1 MSIENID
8 SQSIS
13 SSSGSARRY
22 IWALL
27 ACGATAAIA
36 TPLRS
41 VLDLANILMLFLLT
55 VLLVALRLGRGPA
68 IIASFLSVALFDF
81 FFVPPRFSF
90 AVNDVQYLVTFAVT
104 LAVALIT
111 AHLTAGLQQQ
121 ALLASHREQDTRALY
136 ELARDLAG
144 AASIEQVATIA
155 EKFLLNVVNA
165 YSILLLPDERGA
177 LHPATGGD
185 TKLDYL
191 EERLA
196 ILAYDRGEPVSA
208 GALADIDAAV
218 TYIPLK
224 APMRVRG
231 TLAVRPRVRSRSIDP
246 LMPLLTTV
254 ASLVA
259 IAVERLHYVQVAG
272 QAQVEMASER
282 LRNSILSALSHDVRT
297 PLTAL
302 VGLADSLALAKPPL
316 PDTARETAEA
326 IREQATRMSG
336 MVSNLLDMARLRAGP
351 VTPKKEWQLLEEV
364 IGGSVQLL
372 RHALVDHPVNLQ
384 LPQDMPLIEFDAV
397 LMERVFCNLL
407 ENAAKYT
414 PPGTPIDVA
423 AHLGEGFVHVAVMD
437 RGMGFPRGKE
447 EAVFEMFVRGETE
460 SNAPGTGLGLAI
472 CRAIVESHGGTIHAQ
487 NRAEGGAQITFTLPM
502 GSPPSIDEEPEP
514 LVGATSD
521 E

>member
-1 MSIENID
+1 MSTENIG
-8 SQSIS
+8 SRSIFS
-13 SSSGSARRY
+13 RSGSTRRY
-22 IWALL
+22 LWPIL

-55 VLLVALRLGRGPA
+55 VLLVALRSGRGPA
-68 IIASFLSVALFDF
+68 VVASFLSVAVFDF

-90 AVNDVQYLVTFAVT
+90 AVNDVQYLVTFAVM

-121 ALLASHREQDTRALY
+121 AEVASRRERDVRALY

-144 AASIEQVATIA
+144 AASTEQVAAIA
-155 EKFLLNVVNA
+155 ERFLLDVAGVF
-165 YSILLLPDERGA
+165 SVLLLPDERGT
-177 LHPATGGD
+177 LHPTSGNDA
-185 TKLDYL
+185 KLDYL

-196 ILAYDRGEPVSA
+196 LLAYERGEPVGA
-208 GALADIDAAV
+208 GALADIDEAV
-218 TYIPLK
+218 SYIPLK

-231 TLAVRPRVRSRSIDP
+231 TLAVRPKVRSRSIDP

-302 VGLADSLALAKPPL
+302 VGLADSLALGKPPL

-326 IREQATRMSG
+326 IREQAARMSG

-364 IGGSVQLL
+364 IGGSVQIL
-372 RHALVDHPVNLQ
+372 RHALVDHPVNLH
-384 LPQDMPLIEFDAV
+384 LPQDMPLVEFDAV

-414 PPGTPIDVA
+414 PPRTPIDVV
-423 AHLGEGFVHVAVMD
+423 AHLADGFVHVSVMD
-437 RGMGFPRGKE
+437 RGPGFPRGRE

-460 SNAPGTGLGLAI
+460 SSAPGTGLGLAI
-472 CRAIVESHGGTIHAQ
+472 CRAIIESHGGTIQAQ

-502 GSPPSIDEEPEP
+502 GSPPSIDEEPES
-514 LVGATSD
+514 LAGATSD